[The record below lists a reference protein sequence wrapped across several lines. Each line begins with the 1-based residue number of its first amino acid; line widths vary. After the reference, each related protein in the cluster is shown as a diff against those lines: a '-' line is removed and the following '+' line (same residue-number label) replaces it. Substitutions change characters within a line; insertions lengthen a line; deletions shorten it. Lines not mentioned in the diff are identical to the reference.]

1 MKKTLVSMLAAAAVV
16 ASVDAAQAQV
26 TTPFSVEV
34 RGGLVLPSGDLSDED
49 VTSGV
54 GLNVN
59 GQFRFNP
66 MFAAYAEF
74 NWAQFGVEDE
84 DDVDVTDQ
92 GFGAGV
98 IANFNAGSI
107 QPFVKGGLVMHQFS
121 VDDTDAEDEQL
132 GFRVGGGVSVPLGNR
147 LSVTPGVTYTQYGF
161 EDADFDISHIAVDV
175 GLKINL

>member
-1 MKKTLVSMLAAAAVV
+1 MKKTLVSMMAAAAVV

-26 TTPFSVEV
+26 TTPFSIEV
-34 RGGLVLPSGDLSDED
+34 RGGLALPTGDLKDED

-54 GLNVN
+54 ALSVN

-74 NWAQFGVEDE
+74 NWAQFGVEDA

-92 GFGAGV
+92 GFGGGV
-98 IANFNAGSI
+98 IANFNAGSV
-107 QPFVKGGLVMHQFS
+107 QPFLKAGVTVNQLT
-121 VDDTDAEDEQL
+121 VDEIDAEDEQI
-132 GFRVGGGVSVPLGNR
+132 GFRVGGGLSVPLGNR
-147 LSVTPGVTYTQYGF
+147 MSVTPGVTYTQYGI
-161 EDADFDISHIAVDV
+161 EDADFDVSHLTVDV